1 MAKKAPEVGDYKYGF
16 HDRDVSV
23 FRTERGLT
31 EKVVREISARKDEP
45 EWMLEYR
52 LKALEQFYSKPMPQ
66 WGGDL
71 NELDFDEIT
80 YYVKPSERTQ
90 RSWDEVPDEIKQTFD
105 RLGIP
110 EAEQKYLA
118 GVSAQY
124 ESEVVYHNMEKE
136 LEDMGVVFKDTDT
149 ALKENEDL
157 FKEYFGKLIPASD
170 NKFAALNTAVWSGGS
185 FIYVP
190 KNTKVETPLQAYF
203 RINSENMGQF
213 ERTLIIV
220 DEGSSV
226 HYVEGCTAPVY
237 STNSL
242 HSAVVEIFVKKDAY
256 CRYTTIQNWANN
268 VYNLVTKR
276 ASADANA
283 TMEWVDG
290 NLGSKL
296 TMKYPAVLLKG
307 EGARG
312 MTLSIALAGKGQHQD
327 AGAKMHHLAPNTS
340 STIVSKS
347 ISKQGGK
354 VTYRGIVHFGKNADG
369 ARSNIECDTLIMDN
383 ESTSDTIP
391 YNEVLNENISLEH
404 EAKVSKVSEE
414 QLFYLMSRG
423 ISEEEATEM
432 IVMGFIEPFTKE
444 LPMEYAVEMNR
455 LIKFEMEGSI
465 G

>member
-1 MAKKAPEVGDYKYGF
+1 MAKNMPEIDEYKYGF
-16 HDRDVSV
+16 HDKDVSI
-23 FRTERGLT
+23 FRTEKGLT
-31 EKVVREISARKDEP
+31 PRVVEEISKMKEEP

-52 LKALEQFYSKPMPQ
+52 LKSLEHFYNRPMPQ

-71 NELDFDEIT
+71 TGLDFDEIV
-80 YYVKPSERTQ
+80 YYVKPSEKQGRT
-90 RSWDEVPDEIKQTFD
+90 WDEVPDEIKQTFD
-105 RLGIP
+105 KLGIP

-124 ESEVVYHNMEKE
+124 ESEVVYHSLKE
-136 LEDMGVVFKDTDT
+136 DLQELGIIFKDTDT
-149 ALKENEDL
+149 ALKENEEL
-157 FKEYFGKLIPASD
+157 FKEYFGKVIPYSD
-170 NKFAALNTAVWSGGS
+170 NKFSALNSAVWSGGS

-190 KNTKVETPLQAYF
+190 KGVEATTPLQAYF

-220 DEGSSV
+220 DEGASV

-237 STNSL
+237 TTNSL
-242 HSAVVEIFVKKDAY
+242 HSAVVEIIVKKDAY

-276 ASADANA
+276 AVCDANA
-283 TMEWVDG
+283 TMEWIDG
-290 NLGSKL
+290 NIGSKL
-296 TMKYPAVLLKG
+296 TMKYPAILLRG

-312 MTLSIALAGKGQHQD
+312 NTLSIALAGKGQLQD

-354 VTYRGIVHFGKNADG
+354 VSYRGLVHFGRKADG
-369 ARSNIECDTLIMDN
+369 ARANIECDTLIMDN

-391 YNEVLNENISLEH
+391 YNEILNDNISLEH

-423 ISEEEATEM
+423 LSEEEATEM

>member
-1 MAKKAPEVGDYKYGF
+1 MAKQMPELEEYKYGF
-16 HDRDVSV
+16 HDKDVSV
-23 FRTERGLT
+23 FRSGKGLT
-31 EKVVREISARKDEP
+31 REVVEEISRMKEEP
-45 EWMLEYR
+45 QWMLDFR
-52 LKALEQFYSKPMPQ
+52 LKALDTFYKKPMPQ

-71 NELDFDEIT
+71 SELDFDEIV
-80 YYVKPSERTQ
+80 YYVKPSERQGRT
-90 RSWDEVPDEIKQTFD
+90 WDEVPEEIKRTFD
-105 RLGIP
+105 KLGIP

-124 ESEVVYHNMEKE
+124 ESEVVYHNLKE
-136 LEDMGVVFKDTDT
+136 DLEELGIIFKDTDT
-149 ALKENEDL
+149 ALQENEEL
-157 FKEYFGKLIPASD
+157 FKKYFGKVIPPSD
-170 NKFAALNTAVWSGGS
+170 NKFAALNSAVWSGGS

-190 KNTKVETPLQAYF
+190 KGVEAKTPLQAYF

-213 ERTLIIV
+213 ERTLIIA

-237 STNSL
+237 TTNSL
-242 HSAVVEIFVKKDAY
+242 HSAVVEIFVHKDAY

-276 ASADANA
+276 ATAGENA
-283 TMEWVDG
+283 TMEWIDG
-290 NLGSKL
+290 NIGSKL
-296 TMKYPAVLLKG
+296 TMKYPSVLLRG
-307 EGARG
+307 PGARG
-312 MTLSIALAGKGQHQD
+312 NTLSIAIAGKGQHQD

-354 VTYRGIVHFGKNADG
+354 VTYRGIVDFGRKATG

-391 YNEVLNENISLEH
+391 YNEINNDNISLEH

-423 ISEEEATEM
+423 LGEEEATEM

-455 LIKFEMEGSI
+455 LIKMEMEGSI

>member
-1 MAKKAPEVGDYKYGF
+1 MAKNMPEIEEYKYGF
-16 HDRDVSV
+16 HDKDVSI
-23 FRTERGLT
+23 FRTEKGLT
-31 EKVVREISARKDEP
+31 PNIVKEISKMKEEP
-45 EWMLEYR
+45 QWMLDYR
-52 LKALEQFYSKPMPQ
+52 LKALEHFYKRPMPQ

-71 NELDFDEIT
+71 SGLDFDEIV
-80 YYVKPSERTQ
+80 YYVKPTEKQ
-90 RSWDEVPDEIKQTFD
+90 GRSWEEVPAEIKQAFD
-105 RLGIP
+105 KLGIP

-124 ESEVVYHNMEKE
+124 ESEVVYHSLKE
-136 LEDMGVVFKDTDT
+136 DLQELGIVFKDTDT
-149 ALKENEDL
+149 ALKENEEL
-157 FKEYFGKLIPASD
+157 FKEYFGTIVPYSD
-170 NKFAALNTAVWSGGS
+170 NKFAALNSAVWSGGS

-190 KNTKVETPLQAYF
+190 KGVKATTPLQAYF

-220 DEGSSV
+220 DEEASV

-237 STNSL
+237 TTNSL
-242 HSAVVEIFVKKDAY
+242 HSAVVEIIVKKDGY

-276 ASADANA
+276 AVCDANA
-283 TMEWVDG
+283 TMEWIDG
-290 NLGSKL
+290 NIGSKL
-296 TMKYPAVLLKG
+296 TMKYPSILLKG

-312 MTLSIALAGKGQHQD
+312 NTLSIALAGKGQLQD

-354 VTYRGIVHFGKNADG
+354 VSYRGLVHFGRKAEG

-391 YNEVLNENISLEH
+391 YNEILNDNISLEH

-423 ISEEEATEM
+423 LTEVEATEM

-455 LIKFEMEGSI
+455 LISFEMEGSI